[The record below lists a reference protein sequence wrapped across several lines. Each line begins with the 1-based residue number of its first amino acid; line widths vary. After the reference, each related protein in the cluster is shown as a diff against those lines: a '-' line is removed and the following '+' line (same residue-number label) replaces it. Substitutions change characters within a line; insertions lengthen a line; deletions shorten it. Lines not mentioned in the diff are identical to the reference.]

1 MPAKGDHD
9 ARRRDVS
16 AAVWRVLAAHGFDGL
31 TLRAVAAEM
40 GSSTGLL
47 THYFPNKKALV
58 AHALDLAEE
67 RTLQSRLTPSGQGL
81 AAVRELIADVLPI
94 SAVAIEM
101 NRVWVSSW
109 DASLA
114 DADLG
119 ERETRRYERFRTQRL
134 RPFVEQAREL
144 GELPADADVDD
155 VATTLIAFAH
165 GLVVQVLFDPE
176 RYPAARQLA
185 LLDGFLTALSV

>member
-31 TLRAVAAEM
+31 TLRAVATEM

-67 RTLQSRLTPSGQGL
+67 RTLRGRLTPSGKGR
-81 AAVRELIADVLPI
+81 AALRELLADILPI
-94 SAVAIEM
+94 LPEAVEM

-109 DASLA
+109 DAALA

-119 ERETRRYERFRTQRL
+119 ERETHRYERFRTERL

-144 GELPADADVDD
+144 GEFPADVDVD
-155 VATTLIAFAH
+155 TVTTTLVAFAH

-176 RYPAARQLA
+176 RYPAERQLA
-185 LLDGFLTALSV
+185 LLDGILTSLSV